1 MPIQIPKVLLPDG
14 VDMSAWAVVACDQFT
29 SEKEY
34 WQQLENVVATKP
46 STLKLVL
53 PEVYLKDN
61 FENRIQNINN
71 NMLKYLD
78 SGIFKDEIESFI
90 LIERSTPYQQK
101 RLGLIIAVDL
111 EEYSYEKG
119 KKPLIRATEG
129 TIIERLPPRMKIR
142 ENAPLEFPHIML
154 LIDDKDKSIIEPL
167 YEKRNSLEKLYD
179 FELNMGGG
187 HIKGY
192 KIDNNIQIK
201 EDILK
206 LLNKDTLIKK
216 YGRAENFLFAVG
228 DGNHSLATA
237 KNCWEELKKKLN
249 NEQIKNHP
257 SRFALCELV
266 NLYDEGLCFEPIHRF
281 IEGIDTNKFI
291 KGLPSSGIDS
301 AGILING
308 KKTPYYV
315 SFDIAVAV
323 KTVDDYISEYIEENG
338 GNVDYVH
345 GENSLKAL
353 TEKNINSVGILL
365 PKMKKETLFLSV
377 MDNGCLP
384 RKTFSMGEAV
394 EKRYYI
400 EGKKII

>member
-1 MPIQIPKVLLPDG
+1 MPVVIPKILLPDG
-14 VDMSAWAVVACDQFT
+14 IDMSAWATVACDQFT

-34 WQQLENVVATKP
+34 WDKLEKFVGTKP

-53 PEVYLKDN
+53 PEVYLK
-61 FENRIQNINN
+61 EYESRIDTINS
-71 NMLKYLD
+71 NMYKYLD
-78 SGIFKDEIESFI
+78 SGIFKDEIEDFI
-90 LIERSTPYQQK
+90 LVERSTPYQK
-101 RLGLIIAVDL
+101 TRLGLIVAVDL

-119 KKPLIRATEG
+119 KKPRIRATEG

-154 LIDDKDKSIIEPL
+154 LIDDKDKTIIEPL
-167 YEKRNSLEKLYD
+167 FANSQKLEKLYD

-192 KIDNNIQIK
+192 RVNNSKAVK
-201 EDILK
+201 EKILK
-206 LLNKDTLIKK
+206 LLDKQTLIKK
-216 YGRAENFLFAVG
+216 YGRSEEFLFAVG

-237 KNCWEELKKKLN
+237 KNCWENLKKTLPKEKL
-249 NEQIKNHP
+249 ENHP
-257 SRFALCELV
+257 ARFALVELV
-266 NLYDEGLCFEPIHRF
+266 NLYDEGLCFEPIHRY
-281 IEGIDTNKFI
+281 IEGIDTEKFV
-291 KGLPSSGIDS
+291 KNLPTSGKDFGGVMIS
-301 AGILING
+301 GQ
-308 KKTPYYV
+308 KSPYYV

-323 KTVDDYISEYIEENG
+323 KTVDDYITKYISEYG

-353 TEKNINSVGILL
+353 TEKNKNSVGILL

-377 MDNGCLP
+377 MDNGSLP

>member
-1 MPIQIPKVLLPDG
+1 MPVVIPKVLLPDG
-14 VDMSAWAVVACDQFT
+14 VDMTAWAVVACDQFT

-34 WQQLENVVATKP
+34 WEKLEKTIGTKP
-46 STLKLVL
+46 STLKLIL

-61 FENRIQNINN
+61 FNKRIDSINRT
-71 NMLKYLD
+71 MEKYLD
-78 SGIFKDEIESFI
+78 SGIFKNELESFI
-90 LIERSTPYQQK
+90 LIERQTPYQKK

-111 EEYSYEKG
+111 EEYSYKKDEK
-119 KKPLIRATEG
+119 PRIRATEG

-142 ENAPLEFPHIML
+142 EKAIIEFPHIMI
-154 LIDDKDKSIIEPL
+154 LIDDIDKSVIEPL
-167 YEKRNSLEKLYD
+167 YERREKLEKLYD

-192 KIDNNIQIK
+192 KADNNEAIK
-201 EDILK
+201 ESILS
-206 LLNKDTLIKK
+206 LLNKESLIKK
-216 YGRAENFLFAVG
+216 YGRAEEFLFAVG

-237 KNCWEELKKKLN
+237 KNCWENLKKTLSA
-249 NEQIKNHP
+249 EQIKNHP
-257 SRFALCELV
+257 ARFALCEMV
-266 NLYDEGLCFEPIHRF
+266 NVYDEGLCFEPIHRF
-281 IEGIDTNKFI
+281 VEGVDTEKFI
-291 KGLPSSGIDS
+291 KNLPQSGKDS
-301 AGILING
+301 GGILISG
-308 KKTPYYV
+308 KKQPYYV

-323 KTVDDYISEYIEENG
+323 KTVDDYITLYIKENG

-345 GENSLKAL
+345 GETSLTAL
-353 TEKNINSVGILL
+353 TLKNKNSVGIIL

-394 EKRYYI
+394 EKRYYL

>member
-1 MPIQIPKVLLPDG
+1 MPVVIPKILLPDG
-14 VDMSAWAVVACDQFT
+14 VDMSAWATVACDQFT

-34 WQQLENVVATKP
+34 WDKLEKFVGTKP

-53 PEVYLKDN
+53 PEVYLK
-61 FENRIQNINN
+61 EYESRIDTINS
-71 NMLKYLD
+71 NMYKYLD
-78 SGIFKDEIESFI
+78 SGIFKDEIEDFI
-90 LIERSTPYQQK
+90 LVERSTPYQK
-101 RLGLIIAVDL
+101 TRLGLIVAVDL

-119 KKPLIRATEG
+119 KKPRIRATEG

-154 LIDDKDKSIIEPL
+154 LIDDKDKTIIEPL
-167 YEKRNSLEKLYD
+167 FANSQKLEKLYD

-192 KIDNNIQIK
+192 RVNNSKAVK
-201 EDILK
+201 EKILK
-206 LLNKDTLIKK
+206 LLDKQTLIKK
-216 YGRAENFLFAVG
+216 YGRSEEFLFAVG

-237 KNCWEELKKKLN
+237 KNCWENLKKTLPKEKL
-249 NEQIKNHP
+249 ENHP
-257 SRFALCELV
+257 ARFALVELV
-266 NLYDEGLCFEPIHRF
+266 NLYDEGLCFEPIHRY
-281 IEGIDTNKFI
+281 IEGIDTEKFVEN
-291 KGLPSSGIDS
+291 LPTSGKDFGGVMIS
-301 AGILING
+301 GQ
-308 KKTPYYV
+308 KSPYYV

-323 KTVDDYISEYIEENG
+323 KTVDDYITKYISEYG

-353 TEKNINSVGILL
+353 TEKNKNSVGILL

-377 MDNGCLP
+377 MDNGSLP